1 MKEYES
7 ETSFTDHTEDVYDDE
22 SQCDVSEIVSES
34 SSIIDDWSTSDD
46 EPVIVVKRRKRRR
59 FKFKKS
65 KWKCILRISGTLLAV
80 EIPWMENHEDRKY
93 LGTLEHD
100 GQIITLDRFV
110 WLRLSGVMFSLD
122 CPFREIYPDSEEEV
136 PDVMGTMTIGSVT
149 RTVWKPGM
157 CMSDILVS
165 LQVPFRNISEDYEGD
180 VEFTGTLQTPE
191 YVQPLGKNA
200 LRMSLALICLD
211 VPLCDHNAT
220 VKPGPCRNLEMMCPT
235 FSGILS
241 LESSIKLCQS
251 ASKTGLGQCPDVCAA
266 HVVHESSRS
275 HDRNVCALSRRPSTS
290 KSTNSCSNSVA
301 DIEEPAHFAS
311 PLDKI
316 EP

>member
-1 MKEYES
+1 M
-7 ETSFTDHTEDVYDDE
+7 TSY
-22 SQCDVSEIVSES
+22 
-34 SSIIDDWSTSDD
+34 
-46 EPVIVVKRRKRRR
+46 
-59 FKFKKS
+59 
-65 KWKCILRISGTLLAV
+65 
-80 EIPWMENHEDRKY
+80 
-93 LGTLEHD
+93 
-100 GQIITLDRFV
+100 
-110 WLRLSGVMFSLD
+110 RLHSF
-122 CPFREIYPDSEEEV
+122 P
-136 PDVMGTMTIGSVT
+136 
-149 RTVWKPGM
+149 
-157 CMSDILVS
+157 VS

-316 EP
+316 EPWLLFVINRNTSCVFVRQHSVLSSDLRYLYTIGRGRRNGWCRVSSLDFCRERARQVRFQPEKSVSDQLYRATQVLRCGGHVVVDKGGTSSFIRARYCIGSAESVTILLSIQLWNSGLVRDDRGIESIQWL